1 MSYITKDELNKYVKN
16 KIILFSHGG
25 VGSEYLTK
33 LLKLEYPHIVLE
45 SNKTFK
51 NSIVHFTYPPSGLK
65 LGIYVYGDIYNSL
78 LSQIPR
84 HYDNGAKLINELNY
98 KHFYSI
104 NDLNEVNN
112 EDPFNITN
120 QYIHFNN
127 DNIKNPIIL
136 LKYGFHKSLIK
147 ILKNFNKNFLN
158 YEFKKRN
165 NNFELLLDEE
175 KNIIKKFYEKT
186 NNIMN
191 NAPQLIIRFPKNNY
205 QLTKY
210 DVNNIKLY
218 YKFLDCNHTRHYK
231 EINNYIIFNERFV
244 NKNYGRIRIKKK
256 NEKEFKILEFKEYDI
271 NINCYFGGV
280 EDPRFF
286 IFQNNTYL
294 LMNGLDN
301 KGFRNMYLYNIEKEH
316 FCKLTINNFDIT
328 HIRSQKNWI
337 PYINNNE
344 IYFIYCLDELTV
356 LKLIDINNGI
366 TTCIKGNPLNFNNK
380 YNYYGSTQLIQW
392 NYPNY
397 IGFLHTRKPYYSVPF
412 IFNVEKLEIVYT
424 GSQLILDNPIVNIKY
439 MKRNV
444 QFPYDLEIKN
454 DKILLSLVFYDNVS
468 AIISFDYIK
477 FCIAF
482 SKI

>member
-33 LLKLEYPHIVLE
+33 LLKLDYPHIVLQ

-51 NSIVHFTYPPSGLK
+51 NSIVHFTYPPPGLK
-65 LGIYVYGDIYNSL
+65 LGIYIFGDIYNSL

-84 HYDNGAKLINELNY
+84 HYDNGAKLINQLDY
-98 KHFYSI
+98 KHFYHI
-104 NDLNEVNN
+104 NDLVEVNK
-112 EDPFNITN
+112 EDPFNIHN

-127 DNIKNPIIL
+127 DVIKSPFIL

-147 ILKNFNKNFLN
+147 ILKNFNKHFIN

-165 NNFELLLDEE
+165 NNFDLLEE
-175 KNIIKKFYEKT
+175 KEKDILKQFYEKT
-186 NNIMN
+186 FNCMN

-205 QLTKY
+205 NLSKY
-210 DVNNIKLY
+210 DINNIKLY
-218 YKFLDCNHTRHYK
+218 YKLPSKITKHYK
-231 EINNYIIFNERFV
+231 EIHDYIIYNERFV
-244 NKNYGRIRIKKK
+244 NDKYGRIRIKKK
-256 NEKEFKILEFKEYDI
+256 NEKEFKILDFKEYDI

-280 EDPRFF
+280 EDPRYFM
-286 IFQNNTYL
+286 FQNNTYL

-301 KGFRNMYLYNIEKEH
+301 NGSRNMYLYNIEKEH

-328 HIRSQKNWI
+328 HIKNQKNWI
-337 PYINNNE
+337 PYIYNNE
-344 IYFIYCLDELTV
+344 IYFIYSLDELTI
-356 LKLIDINNGI
+356 LKVIDIDNGI
-366 TTCIKGNPLNFNNK
+366 TTCIKGDPLNFNNK
-380 YNYYGSTQLIQW
+380 YKYFGSTQLIQW

-412 IFNVEKLEIVYT
+412 IFNVETLEIKYIGKPIVF
-424 GSQLILDNPIVNIKY
+424 DNPNVNIHIK
-439 MKRNV
+439 KKIV

-454 DKILLSLVFYDNVS
+454 DKILLSINFYDNVS
-468 AIISFDYIK
+468 AIINFDYTK